1 MTRTVHILHISRAS
15 VPFYVHVLCTLTS
28 HHRSKKT
35 IRYVQN
41 LPWLRFSTMDV
52 QSDPLT
58 FSRASRHVSDRVE
71 VSIELLASVCVVLE
85 TTT

>member
-1 MTRTVHILHISRAS
+1 
-15 VPFYVHVLCTLTS
+15 
-28 HHRSKKT
+28 
-35 IRYVQN
+35 
-41 LPWLRFSTMDV
+41 MDV

-85 TTT
+85 TTTYGR